1 MNERLSLL
9 TVLVLLGGAV
19 VASMLWLSGDVE
31 SLHPTAASDQPLTA
45 VAAGPA
51 DPHTAVVEAST
62 PASAAVMRDAA
73 AAGAATPVPLPE
85 DASWIAITVV
95 DKATGTPVPGATV
108 HWFDYE
114 IAQRL
119 AQDAPLS
126 QQQRSIVENDA
137 ELWAEQYGWH
147 TTTDS
152 LGVARVAIGDAAT
165 VVARCETRYGTLEL
179 QRNTIAPREGHR
191 LLLAADAEV
200 LVQVLDDRGAPAAD
214 VMITLAVYASN
225 GDFEHMWNWAPIA
238 ATAAP
243 DGIAHVRHL
252 QTIAS
257 SRDAPADKQW
267 RVRTVLPGFP
277 DPGVSLSITEP
288 PAEPIVLRLPP
299 CGRVRARAEFAG
311 QPMYGLKSA
320 YLDDAQD
327 QEREEQ
333 GFAIERLADA
343 DGWVRF
349 PRVPLGRRYLAVTD
363 SIGTLRANFAGPLT
377 ADQEVV
383 VVLTPDRNDILLRGR
398 IVDEERHPVAAQRFQ
413 AQARGSQFR
422 SSSVFATDASGNFLV
437 LLGPARANNRVDQ
450 LGFVPLGRDGGQMQK
465 RADAPPRELR
475 IGVEDLGDLVLNG
488 GALLAAGHFRS
499 GGLPHQKRVSIWI
512 ERRDTT
518 TGKSERWR
526 RQQGVMYNQT
536 EDRFEVR
543 GGVPPG
549 TYRLGFQ
556 AEGCLP
562 IDPVPFT
569 VGATDLLVDI
579 GIGHALAASVLLPE
593 HTPETDLTA
602 VLVRSEPAGVVTTA
616 HASAGRGPVAHPWGG
631 EGGRFNL
638 QWNALPAGSYALELR
653 LWTHAS
659 PLHTVPDLQVPPP
672 PGGDPRLVDVDLR
685 SLVRVLRLE
694 LLDADGKPLENVD
707 GVVFPAGQNP
717 QAEWLGYRID
727 DASSK
732 LLVKP
737 GPIEFIVAVE
747 GHRPTPALATGDL
760 LQVRLD
766 AWPTIA
772 LTIADVPALPAKV
785 RLFAS
790 FEPTEKSELAW
801 RSQADSG
808 NRHDLLHSRR
818 SVTVAD
824 GKADVPIGDGPHTLR
839 LRLQGNRRAIALE
852 LPARQFLSTDGQ
864 ARVVVPPEQWPKAL
878 EMMKQPP
885 K

>member
-1 MNERLSLL
+1 
-9 TVLVLLGGAV
+9 
-19 VASMLWLSGDVE
+19 
-31 SLHPTAASDQPLTA
+31 
-45 VAAGPA
+45 
-51 DPHTAVVEAST
+51 
-62 PASAAVMRDAA
+62 
-73 AAGAATPVPLPE
+73 
-85 DASWIAITVV
+85 
-95 DKATGTPVPGATV
+95 V

-114 IAQRL
+114 IGQRL

-126 QQQRSIVENDA
+126 QQQHSIVENDP
-137 ELWAEQYGWH
+137 ERWAEQYGWH

-179 QRNTIAPREGHR
+179 QRNTITPREGHR

-277 DPGVSLSITEP
+277 GPGVSLSITEP

-413 AQARGSQFR
+413 VQARGSQFR

-437 LLGPARANNRVDQ
+437 LLGPARGNNRVDQ
-450 LGFVPLGRDGGQMQK
+450 LGFVPLGRDGEQMQK

-543 GGVPPG
+543 GGVPPD
-549 TYRLGFQ
+549 TYRLRFQ

-616 HASAGRGPVAHPWGG
+616 HGSARREPVAHPWGRRRTLQPAVERAACRQLRARTAVVDARLTAAHRTG
-631 EGGRFNL
+631 RAGAPTGGWRPAPRRRRS
-638 QWNALPAGSYALELR
+638 ALARPRAAARTARRRRQAARERRWRRLPRGAESTVRMARLPHRRCVVQTAREARPDRVHRRCGRSSSHAGTRHGR
-653 LWTHAS
+653 LAAS
-659 PLHTVPDLQVPPP
+659 PARCLADHRAHDRRRAGIAREGAPV
-672 PGGDPRLVDVDLR
+672 RLVR
-685 SLVRVLRLE
+685 ANREERARLAVPSG
-694 LLDADGKPLENVD
+694 LGQ
-707 GVVFPAGQNP
+707 PA
-717 QAEWLGYRID
+717 
-727 DASSK
+727 
-732 LLVKP
+732 
-737 GPIEFIVAVE
+737 
-747 GHRPTPALATGDL
+747 RPAAQPAL
-760 LQVRLD
+760 R
-766 AWPTIA
+766 
-772 LTIADVPALPAKV
+772 
-785 RLFAS
+785 
-790 FEPTEKSELAW
+790 
-801 RSQADSG
+801 
-808 NRHDLLHSRR
+808 
-818 SVTVAD
+818 D
-824 GKADVPIGDGPHTLR
+824 GR
-839 LRLQGNRRAIALE
+839 
-852 LPARQFLSTDGQ
+852 
-864 ARVVVPPEQWPKAL
+864 
-878 EMMKQPP
+878 
-885 K
+885 